1 MGKVAQPSAP
11 PLVQA
16 SYLPEPV
23 ATPYQSA
30 TAEIV
35 DAAAQGQTIYIRAVY
50 RTFLHRYSLVVNF
63 FTILAAV
70 GLAIGQI
77 WGMAI
82 KTLVPMETLLRSY
95 LIAIAGMI
103 ILNELESVTV
113 LQNSPILYRYPYR
126 GLFYTFIGSL
136 GALLNDLGNDDYIN
150 NWNRNRY
157 QNNYNNNGYV
167 TFRIPSL
174 EHSIEI
180 FISVTSR
187 VLFGMGCVYFIS
199 GCLFLQKKV
208 ERDVEAYRH
217 RLRLQIQDFG
227 GERDILQ
234 RRMGGRLSE
243 ELGIARVI

>member
-1 MGKVAQPSAP
+1 M
-11 PLVQA
+11 LA
-16 SYLPEPV
+16 SFGAFLIELPEPV

-30 TAEIV
+30 TAEFV

-70 GLAIGQI
+70 GIAIGQI

-82 KTLVPMETLLRSY
+82 KTMVPMETLLRTY
-95 LIAIAGMI
+95 LVAVAGMI
-103 ILNELESVTV
+103 VLNELESVTV
-113 LQNSPILYRYPYR
+113 LQNSPILYKYPYR

-136 GALLNDLGNDDYIN
+136 GTLLNDLGNDDYIN

-167 TFRIPSL
+167 TFKIPTL

-187 VLFGMGCVYFIS
+187 LLFGMGCIYFVS
-199 GCLFLQKKV
+199 GFCFLQKKI

-217 RLRLQIQDFG
+217 RLRLQINDFG
-227 GERDILQ
+227 GEHDVLQ

-243 ELGIARVI
+243 EFGIARVV

>member
-1 MGKVAQPSAP
+1 MGKAVTPTAP
-11 PLVQA
+11 PLAQA
-16 SYLPEPV
+16 SYIPEPV

-30 TAEIV
+30 TAELV
-35 DAAAQGQTIYIRAVY
+35 GAAAQGQTIYIRAVY

-63 FTILAAV
+63 FTILSAV
-70 GLAIGQI
+70 GLAVGQI

-82 KTLVPMETLLRSY
+82 KNMVPMETLLRSY
-95 LIAIAGMI
+95 IVAIAGMI
-103 ILNELESVTV
+103 VLNEFESVTV

-126 GLFYTFIGSL
+126 GLFYSFIGAL
-136 GALLNDLGNDDYIN
+136 GTLLNDLGNDDYRN

-157 QNNYNNNGYV
+157 QNNYNSGYV

-180 FISVTSR
+180 FIAVTSR
-187 VLFGMGCVYFIS
+187 LLFGMGCVYFIS
-199 GCLFLQKKV
+199 GCFFLQKKV

-217 RLRLQIQDFG
+217 RLRLQVHDFG
-227 GERDILQ
+227 GEQDVLQ

-243 ELGIARVI
+243 EFGIARVV